1 MAIDAE
7 FVSSRSFNLK
17 FKNYL
22 RDFYIYQFKEKSLDF
37 KVKGSQGNLNKNI
50 LDSTFNADVKRLR
63 YALEQSAGVKWD
75 KGEKN
80 KQVECVT
87 IDTRQIFNNPF
98 FSLYQFCSGST
109 EIFGTNIAFVY
120 NLLLY
125 FQLGKQIERT
135 DYKPLNDDQT
145 KNLNSFLRYFAEEIE
160 SKERHHNPKNWN
172 DFSNERQKKYAKKAI
187 EKFLQSKDRLESY
200 LENDKELANIYKYIF
215 LNKQKIEFIDGIF
228 TVTYDK
234 SNIIERNY
242 LHNVIEYYN
251 FDITTKTID
260 NKMIE
265 LSHLGIVT
273 IKKSNNKT
281 YYCLSSYFI
290 NDLIN
295 NGNEDRFID
304 CVSFFSQIS
313 PLGEIGTYILN
324 RLENQS
330 KDYILFKHHYIKNA
344 LNDYNIID
352 LLYAIKNN
360 LWTIIEYRNATMND
374 LKYQKIF
381 CYPIEIRE
389 SETDGRQYL
398 IYYYPKFQSVSAIRI
413 EFIDSITVG
422 KYPSNEYFNDINNAK
437 ELIKHTW
444 GVSFE
449 KFYDG
454 NVKKPIEFYQMKI
467 VIHLNDDEEFI
478 KRRLQREE
486 RNFKSFKEIILDSYG
501 YCIEVEIEVTNPKEI
516 LKWIRSYI
524 SRVVLV
530 EINGREY
537 TEFINDV
544 KELHSFY
551 KEPLSNVAT
560 KENFSTNK
568 SFIMDD
574 IPKNFKKE
582 NDMHSLLFNEL
593 FSVTFNSFGEILLSF
608 LKKKL
613 YSKKEIFEIK
623 AMYSSSFNMNLFTE
637 IIQDKT
643 IEKRKSQY
651 EFFISKLMMPHKNNM
666 TKSIFSLI
674 NDRNM
679 NNIIDL
685 LPLTF
690 LEIQWLSNI
699 LKHPYAKYFLDDDE
713 IKQILNKID
722 HLNLFDIYTVNLFDQ
737 YNSIESNQLNHKIF
751 RDIRNFIKNNQNI
764 LISYTSQY
772 GIQKNYLCSPI
783 YIEYSKRDNQMRVI
797 AINKENRVQCFVLER
812 INDVSLLNDKYNE
825 EMVKSIYKQYRENN
839 EKEIVIE
846 FNEEKNTADRILTEF
861 SCYKKRCVKYLEKN
875 YHMTLYYDKDDS
887 QELVIRL
894 LGYGTSIK
902 ILSDTGNV
910 LNNVISR
917 LERQL
922 EMFNI

>member
-7 FVSSRSFNLK
+7 FISSRSFNLK
-17 FKNYL
+17 LKNYL

-63 YALEQSAGVKWD
+63 YALEQTAGVKWD
-75 KGEKN
+75 KGENN

-98 FSLYQFCSGST
+98 FSLYQLCNENTKDLSRQFT
-109 EIFGTNIAFVY
+109 FIY

-135 DYKPLNDDQT
+135 DYKPLDDKQIE
-145 KNLNSFLRYFAEEIE
+145 NINGFLKYFALVIE
-160 SKERHHNPKNWN
+160 SKERHHAPKIWN
-172 DFSNERQKKYAKKAI
+172 DFSNKEKSIYAKKAI
-187 EKFLQSKDRLESY
+187 EKFLQSKERLESY
-200 LENDKELANIYKYIF
+200 LENDKEMADIHKYIF

-242 LHNVIEYYN
+242 LHNVIKYYD

-281 YYCLSSYFI
+281 YYCFSSYFI

-295 NGNEDRFID
+295 KDNEGRFID

-313 PLGEIGTYILN
+313 PFGEIGTYILN
-324 RLENQS
+324 RLEKQS

-360 LWTIIEYRNATMND
+360 LWTVIEYRNATMND

-389 SETDGRQYL
+389 SVTDGRQYL
-398 IYYYPKFQSVSAIRI
+398 IYYYPKFQSVSAVRI
-413 EFIDSITVG
+413 EFIDSIAVG
-422 KYPSNEYFNDINNAK
+422 KYPSNEYLNDINNAK

-449 KFYDG
+449 NFYDG

-467 VIHLNDDEEFI
+467 VIHLNDDFI

-501 YCIEVEIEVTNPKEI
+501 RCIEIEIEVTNPKEI
-516 LKWIRSYI
+516 LKWVRSYI

-530 EINGREY
+530 EINGRDY

-544 KELHSFY
+544 KELYSFY
-551 KEPLSNVAT
+551 KEPISNVAT
-560 KENFSTNK
+560 KANFSTNK

-593 FSVTFNSFGEILLSF
+593 FSVTFNSFGKILLNI

-613 YSKKEIFEIK
+613 YSRKEIDELTTI
-623 AMYSSSFNMNLFTE
+623 YSNSFNMNSFTKT
-637 IIQDKT
+637 IQDKT
-643 IEKRKSQY
+643 IEKR
-651 EFFISKLMMPHKNNM
+651 EFRSEIFITQFTIPHKNNM

-674 NDRNM
+674 DDRNI

-685 LPLTF
+685 LPLTS

-722 HLNLFDIYTVNLFDQ
+722 HLNLFDICTASLFDQ
-737 YNSIESNQLNHKIF
+737 YNSIENNQLNHKIF
-751 RDIRNFIKNNQNI
+751 RDIRNSIKNNQNI

-825 EMVKSIYKQYRENN
+825 ETVKSIYKRYRENN

-922 EMFNI
+922 EMFN

>member
-50 LDSTFNADVKRLR
+50 LDSIFNADVKRLR

-98 FSLYQFCSGST
+98 FSLYHFCSGST

-135 DYKPLNDDQT
+135 DYKSLNDDQT
-145 KNLNSFLRYFAEEIE
+145 KNLNSFLKYFAEEIE

-172 DFSNERQKKYAKKAI
+172 DFSNKEKSIYAKKAI
-187 EKFLQSKDRLESY
+187 EKFLQSKERLESY
-200 LENDKELANIYKYIF
+200 LENDKEMADIHKYIF

-242 LHNVIEYYN
+242 LHNVIKYYD

-281 YYCLSSYFI
+281 YYCFSSYFI

-295 NGNEDRFID
+295 KDNEGRFID

-324 RLENQS
+324 RLEKQS

-360 LWTIIEYRNATMND
+360 LWTVIEYRNATMND

-389 SETDGRQYL
+389 SVTDGRQYL

-413 EFIDSITVG
+413 EFIDGITVG

-437 ELIKHTW
+437 ELIKHKW

-486 RNFKSFKEIILDSYG
+486 RNFKSFKDIILDSYG
-501 YCIEVEIEVTNPKEI
+501 HCIEVEIEVTNPKEI

-544 KELHSFY
+544 KELNSFY
-551 KEPLSNVAT
+551 KELLPDVTL
-560 KENFSTNK
+560 KEVSPTNK
-568 SFIMDD
+568 IFIMDD

-582 NDMHSLLFNEL
+582 TNMHSLLFNEL

-623 AMYSSSFNMNLFTE
+623 AMYSNSFNMNLFTE

-643 IEKRKSQY
+643 MKKRQSQS
-651 EFFISKLMMPHKNNM
+651 EFFISQLTMPHENNM

-674 NDRNM
+674 NDRNI

-685 LPLTF
+685 FPLTF
-690 LEIQWLSNI
+690 LEIQWISNI
-699 LKHPYAKYFLDDDE
+699 LKHPYAKYFLDDNE

-722 HLNLFDIYTVNLFDQ
+722 HFNLFDIYAVNLFDQ
-737 YNSIESNQLNHKIF
+737 YNSIGSNQLNHIIF
-751 RDIRNFIKNNQNI
+751 RDIRKSIKNNQNI

-772 GIQKNYLCSPI
+772 GIKKNYLCSPI
-783 YIEYSKRDNQMRVI
+783 YIEYSKRDNQMRII
-797 AINKENRVQCFVLER
+797 AINKENKVQCFVLER
-812 INDVSLLNDKYNE
+812 INAVSLLNDKYNE
-825 EMVKSIYKQYRENN
+825 EMVESIYKQYRENN

-922 EMFNI
+922 EMFN